1 VNTGVAVVGAAESD
15 LGVSDL
21 PALALLA
28 QAVTRALADAGLTL
42 ADVDGLATAGIGR
55 FPATQAADYLGIT
68 PAWTDST
75 FAGGSAFEMYVAR
88 GAQAI
93 AARQCTTVVIAY
105 GSDQRSAR
113 SRSLTGPVDPTVP
126 EAQFEA
132 PAGPLYPLSHYAM
145 AARRYLHVHG
155 RTRRALAE
163 VAVAARAW
171 ALLNPAA
178 HRYGAG
184 PLTADEVLAAPMV
197 SSPLTKADCC
207 LVTDGGGA
215 VVLTSLDRARH
226 LRRPPVRVLGYGEA
240 TTHTGSAGP
249 DDLPSNPGAYA
260 SAARAYTRAGL
271 TPADIDVV
279 QVYDSFTIT
288 TLLSLEALG
297 FCAPGEAADFVADG
311 RIRPGGGFP
320 LNTSGGGL
328 SYGHP
333 GMFGLFLLIEAV
345 RQLRG
350 DCGARQVPGARTA
363 IAHGTGGILSTHAT
377 VVLAR
382 DDAVG
387 PGRPPPATGPGP
399 LSHEPEPAPEPDHR
413 VPVPVPR
420 DAAAVPIPGA
430 PASARGRG
438 APVPA
443 PVPGA
448 GVHASVP
455 VPVPGSPARVPVPDP
470 DAPATAPDP
479 HPPGTPGEPE
489 TPPPWQGPLPA
500 PADAVTRPWWD
511 ATRAGHLTLQRCVAC
526 AHVQHPPRILCTG
539 CGATEGLRLVPVT
552 GGAVLDT
559 FTVVHRAPPGRR
571 APYALGRVRLAE
583 GPVLLASLLGDPAA
597 LRCDQL
603 LRLVWFSVPD
613 GRRLP
618 AFRPVG
624 DPPAPDTVPHAPP
637 SVVPHSAAHQPP
649 AEREP

>member
-1 VNTGVAVVGAAESD
+1 MTTGAAVVGAAESD
-15 LGVSDL
+15 LGISDL

-28 QAVTRALADAGLTL
+28 QAVVRALADAGLTL
-42 ADVDGLATAGIGR
+42 ADVDGLATAGTGR

-75 FAGGSAFEMYVAR
+75 SAGGSVFEMYVAR

-93 AARQCTTVVIAY
+93 AAGQCTTVVIAY

-145 AARRYLHVHG
+145 AARRYLHVHS
-155 RTRRALAE
+155 RTRHALAE

-171 ALLNPAA
+171 ALLNPVA

-215 VVLTSLDRARH
+215 VVLTSLDRARD

-249 DDLPSNPGAYA
+249 DDLATNPGAYA
-260 SAARAYTRAGL
+260 SAARAYARAGL

-297 FCAPGEAADFVADG
+297 FCAPGEAADLVADG
-311 RIRPGGGFP
+311 RIRPGGAFP

-382 DDAVG
+382 DDAAA
-387 PGRPPPATGPGP
+387 PGRPPPTPDPGP
-399 LSHEPEPAPEPDHR
+399 RPHEPAPARNPAAAAPAPVS
-413 VPVPVPR
+413 VPVPGPVPGLGP
-420 DAAAVPIPGA
+420 VPEPGPEPGPAPEVPSSERGHGAA
-430 PASARGRG
+430 PASA
-438 APVPA
+438 
-443 PVPGA
+443 
-448 GVHASVP
+448 
-455 VPVPGSPARVPVPDP
+455 PDP
-470 DAPATAPDP
+470 R
-479 HPPGTPGEPE
+479 PPGTPGAPVA
-489 TPPPWQGPLPA
+489 PPTWHGALPA

-511 ATRAGHLTLQRCVAC
+511 ATRAGRLTVQRCGTC
-526 AHVQHPPRILCTG
+526 AHAQHPPRVLCTG
-539 CGATEGLRLVPVT
+539 CGATQGLRLVPVT
-552 GGAVLDT
+552 GDAVLDT
-559 FTVVHRAPPGRR
+559 FTVVHRATPGRR
-571 APYALGRVRLAE
+571 SPYALGRVRLAE
-583 GPVLLASLLGDPAA
+583 GPVLLAPLVGDPAA

-603 LRLVWFSVPD
+603 LLPVWFSLPD

-618 AFRPVG
+618 AFRPVEEE
-624 DPPAPDTVPHAPP
+624 PPAPDAVPHP
-637 SVVPHSAAHQPP
+637 AAHPPP
-649 AEREP
+649 AEPEL